1 MADEVTLTLAAR
13 ELMNNPAFMQA
24 VEQLKERYMDAL
36 LGTAANEQDKREELY
51 RRISVLGGV
60 MTELVDISENP
71 LETAH

>member
-1 MADEVTLTLAAR
+1 MADVITQTLAAR
-13 ELMNNPAFMQA
+13 ELMANPAFTLA
-24 VEQLKERYMDAL
+24 VDRLKDRYVDAL
-36 LGTAANEQDKREELY
+36 LGTAANEQEKREELY